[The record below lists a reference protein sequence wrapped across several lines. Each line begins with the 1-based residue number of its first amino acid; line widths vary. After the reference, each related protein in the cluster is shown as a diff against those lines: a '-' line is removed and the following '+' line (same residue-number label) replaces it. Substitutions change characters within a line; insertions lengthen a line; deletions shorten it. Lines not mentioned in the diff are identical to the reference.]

1 MSWLLWLLGGI
12 VLFVILCR
20 TGIIVPMVILPV
32 GMFVFTLVVDLI
44 LFFFFFGKIKDQGF
58 PIGAWIFAGIYLL
71 YNIFQFV
78 ADDGITMWFDD
89 AGDFLGVETSGRWF
103 AILSIVV
110 ILVETPALYWLFM
123 TYLH

>member
-1 MSWLLWLLGGI
+1 MSWFLWILGGI
-12 VLFVILCR
+12 VLFFILCK
-20 TGIIVPMVILPV
+20 TGVIVPMVILPV
-32 GMFVFTLVVDLI
+32 GMFVFTIVVDLI
-44 LFFFFFGKIKDQGF
+44 LLFCGNTKDQGF

-71 YNIFQFV
+71 YNIIQAV
-78 ADDGITMWFDD
+78 TDQGIVMWFDD
-89 AGDFLGVETSGRWF
+89 AGDFLGIEPSGRWF

>member
-1 MSWLLWLLGGI
+1 MSWILWILGGI
-12 VLFVILCR
+12 FLFFILCR
-20 TGIIVPMVILPV
+20 TGIIVPMVILPI
-32 GMFVFTLVVDLI
+32 GMFVFAIVVGLI
-44 LFFFFFGKIKDQGF
+44 LLFFSNTRDLGF

-71 YNIFQFV
+71 YNIVQAF

-110 ILVETPALYWLFM
+110 ILVETPALYWLYM
-123 TYLH
+123 TYLN